1 MPAYIYANVQVHD
14 TTAYD
19 EYRRQVKPTIDAF
32 GGRFLVRAGA
42 VEVLEGTALAH
53 RQVII
58 EFPDM
63 AALKAWYQSPGYAPL
78 IALRQSASTGTLL
91 AIEGALPA

>member
-1 MPAYIYANVQVHD
+1 MPAYLYANVQVHD
-14 TTAYD
+14 TEKYD

-42 VEVLEGTALAH
+42 VEVLEGTAVPH
-53 RQVII
+53 RQVIL

-63 AALKAWYQSPGYAPL
+63 AALKAWYQSPAYGPL

-91 AIEGALPA
+91 AIEGAPPA